1 MGTVLNSNR
10 KCKGEP
16 SSVLLGLLKH
26 SGSHLEETF
35 NLYHNQ
41 RDTLHMDQKQED
53 HRHGHARGIC
63 QTDYKTHNKGE
74 VHNLLSE
81 L

>member
-1 MGTVLNSNR
+1 MIL
-10 KCKGEP
+10 
-16 SSVLLGLLKH
+16 VLLEH
-26 SGSHLEETF
+26 SRSHLEDNF

-53 HRHGHARGIC
+53 HRHGHANGIC
-63 QTDYKTHNKGE
+63 LTGYKTHNKRE

-81 L
+81 QCTEEGQ